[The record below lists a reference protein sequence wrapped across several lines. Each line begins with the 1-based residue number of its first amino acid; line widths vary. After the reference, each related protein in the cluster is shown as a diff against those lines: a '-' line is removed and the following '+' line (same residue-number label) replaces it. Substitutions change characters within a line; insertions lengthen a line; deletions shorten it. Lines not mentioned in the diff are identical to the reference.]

1 MGSARCALADF
12 GAPAL
17 TGHERKGLTMRPYH
31 VAIVGSGPSGFFA
44 AASLL
49 KAADASVDIDVVVDM
64 LEMLPTPWGLVRS
77 GVAPDHPKIKSISKQ
92 FEKIA
97 EDPRFRF
104 FGNVVLG
111 EHVQVDEL
119 AERYDAVIYAIGA
132 QSDRSLRIPGED
144 LPGSMA
150 AVEFV
155 GWYNAHPHFGDAT
168 PDLSGRRAVVIGNGN
183 VALDVARILVT
194 DPEELA
200 RTDIADHAL
209 ESLRPCGVEE
219 VVIIGRRGPLQTAF
233 TTLELREL
241 ADLEGVDVIVDPAQL
256 QDITDEDTAAAGKTT
271 KQNIK
276 VLRDYAERAPRP
288 GHRRIVFRFLTSP
301 VEIKGDGKVEGI
313 VLGRNELV
321 TDQNGQV
328 AAKDSGDRE
337 ELPVQLVVR
346 SVGYRGMPTPGLPFD
361 KETATIP
368 NTNGRVEGSRNEYVV
383 GWIKRGPTGVIGTN
397 KKDSQDTVDAL
408 LADLAGAKQG
418 LAALPDDHADELA
431 RWLASR
437 QPRLVTSAHWEII
450 DRHERAAGEPHGR
463 PRVKLP
469 SLTELLRIS
478 HG

>member
-1 MGSARCALADF
+1 
-12 GAPAL
+12 
-17 TGHERKGLTMRPYH
+17 MRPYH
-31 VAIVGSGPSGFFA
+31 VAVVGSGPSGFFA

-49 KAADASVDIDVVVDM
+49 KAADTSDEFDVAVDI

-111 EHVQVDEL
+111 EHVGPAEL

-132 QSDRSLRIPGED
+132 QSDRPLKIPGED
-144 LPGSMA
+144 LAGSMA

-155 GWYNAHPHFGDAT
+155 GWYNAHPHFQET
-168 PDLSGRRAVVIGNGN
+168 SPDLSGARAVVVGNGN

-194 DPEELA
+194 NPDELA
-200 RTDIADHAL
+200 LTDIADHAL

-219 VVIIGRRGPLQTAF
+219 AVIVGRRGPLQTAF

-241 ADLEGVDVIVDPAQL
+241 ADLEGVDVIIDPAQL
-256 QDITDEDTAAAGKTT
+256 EGITDEDAAAAGKTT

-276 VLRDYAERAPRP
+276 VLRDYAQRAPRP

-301 VEIKGDGKVEGI
+301 IEIKGDDRVESI
-313 VLGRNELV
+313 VLGRNELF
-321 TDQNGQV
+321 TDESGRV
-328 AAKDSGDRE
+328 AAMDTGDRE

-346 SVGYRGMPTPGLPFD
+346 SVGYRGLPTPGLPFD
-361 KETATIP
+361 HSSATIP
-368 NTNGRVEGSRNEYVV
+368 NTDGRVEGSRNEYVV

-397 KKDSQDTVDAL
+397 KKDSQDTVDTL
-408 LADLAGAKQG
+408 IADLAAGG
-418 LAALPDDHADELA
+418 ELADFPEDHADQLA
-431 RWLASR
+431 DWLASR
-437 QPRLVTSAHWEII
+437 QPKLVTSAHWEVI
-450 DRHERAAGEPHGR
+450 DRFEREAGEPHGR

-469 SLTELLRIS
+469 SLAKLLHVS

>member
-1 MGSARCALADF
+1 
-12 GAPAL
+12 
-17 TGHERKGLTMRPYH
+17 MRPYH

-49 KAADASVDIDVVVDM
+49 KAADASENIDVAVDM

-92 FEKIA
+92 FEKTA
-97 EDPRFRF
+97 EDSRFRF
-104 FGNVVLG
+104 FGNVVVG
-111 EHVQVDEL
+111 EHVEATEL
-119 AERYDAVIYAIGA
+119 ADRYDAVVYAVGA
-132 QSDRSLRIPGED
+132 QSDRSLNIPGEE
-144 LPGSMA
+144 LPGSVA
-150 AVEFV
+150 AVDFV
-155 GWYNAHPHFGDAT
+155 GWYNAHPSFERST
-168 PDLSGRRAVVIGNGN
+168 PDLSGTRAIVVGNGN

-194 DPEELA
+194 DPDVLGQ
-200 RTDIADHAL
+200 TDIADHAL
-209 ESLRPCGVEE
+209 ESLRPCGVDE

-256 QDITDEDTAAAGKTT
+256 EGISDEDATAVGKTT

-276 VLRDYAERAPRP
+276 VLRDYAQRAPRP

-301 VEIKGDGKVEGI
+301 IEIKGDGKVESI

-321 TDQNGQV
+321 SDESGRV
-328 AAKDSGDRE
+328 AAKDTGERE
-337 ELPVQLVVR
+337 ELPAQLVVR
-346 SVGYRGMPTPGLPFD
+346 SVGYRGVPTPGLPFD
-361 KETATIP
+361 ERSATIP
-368 NTNGRVEGSRNEYVV
+368 NTDGRVQGSRNEYVV

-397 KKDSQDTVDAL
+397 KKDSQDTIDTLLNDLAAAEE
-408 LADLAGAKQG
+408 LADF
-418 LAALPDDHADELA
+418 PDDHAGKLA
-431 RWLASR
+431 DWLASR
-437 QPRLVTSAHWEII
+437 QPKLITSAHWEVI

-469 SLTELLRIS
+469 SLAELLRIG